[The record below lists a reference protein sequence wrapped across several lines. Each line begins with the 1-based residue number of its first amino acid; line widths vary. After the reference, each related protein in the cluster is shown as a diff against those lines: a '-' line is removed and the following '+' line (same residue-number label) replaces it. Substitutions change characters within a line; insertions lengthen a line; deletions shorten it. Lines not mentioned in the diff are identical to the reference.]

1 MPSAEYYNR
10 VIKRVLKEAAPPACS
25 AVAWGLYVYSQKHA
39 VVDGISA
46 AGIAFFFVLALQG
59 QILRV
64 GKNVRDED
72 RGEEVIDHLQSMR
85 QSIAE
90 LQRLGLATHASA
102 SSPSGIPEPPPGYI
116 ESTRTVPL
124 GFTYFLQQAH
134 AAIESG
140 LSYAGVLVAAV
151 GFEYAARRCAEQLGI
166 DPERKGLAPIVREL
180 GRRTE
185 NKQATETLDALNRL
199 RNSLVHAEKET
210 PWIDRQQALDLINAF
225 SVGVAYLD
233 MAA

>member
-1 MPSAEYYNR
+1 
-10 VIKRVLKEAAPPACS
+10 
-25 AVAWGLYVYSQKHA
+25 
-39 VVDGISA
+39 VDGISA

-59 QILRV
+59 QLLRV

-90 LQRLGLATHASA
+90 LRRLGLTPHT
-102 SSPSGIPEPPPGYI
+102 SSPSPPGIPEPPPGYI
-116 ESTRTVPL
+116 ESTRMVPL

-134 AAIESG
+134 AAVESG
-140 LSYAGVLVAAV
+140 QSYAGVLVAAV

-166 DPERKGLAPIVREL
+166 DAERKGLAPIVREL

-185 NKQATETLDALNRL
+185 NKQAMETLNALNGL

-210 PWIDRQQALDLINAF
+210 PWIDREQAVDLINAF